1 MHDTFDQFKN
11 ELHSALLHLHS
22 ADYQF
27 PAQLCMVLGCDNEEI
42 NSVQSRL
49 IQWVRTLAPAQ
60 NISQESRTKQLYDV
74 LHQRFVL
81 GLTQEESA
89 HNLYM
94 STRTLQRIQRNAI
107 HLLARRIWD
116 FYQSHAVPDRNNNPQ
131 NLTPDTWETQVQ
143 QELDSL
149 QQNITEATCDL
160 QTAIRGVLRIAAESE
175 YRPSVSLI
183 VEGVPENCN
192 VKLHPS
198 VTEQVILMAL
208 MALEQVINSGEIAIE
223 VVVTGAY
230 AKVVLR
236 GSPVPDGVELNL
248 AFAQELLAAQ
258 SGELILNST
267 ANELKVTLHL
277 PRTQRSSG
285 RYTVLVVDDNADLVT
300 LYATYCIDTAFD
312 VIHVRHGNYLFERVA
327 EMHPDVIFLDVLLP
341 DVNGWQLLMD
351 LQNTPE
357 TRHIPVVVCS
367 IITDE
372 QMALNLGA
380 VLYLKKPVWRQS
392 FLNALN
398 QVLMLPQ
405 S

>member
-11 ELHSALLHLHS
+11 DLQSALMHLHS
-22 ADYQF
+22 VDYQF

-42 NSVQSRL
+42 NTVQSRL
-49 IQWVRTLAPAQ
+49 FQWIRTMAPAQ
-60 NISQESRTKQLYDV
+60 NIPQQSRTKQLHDV

-81 GLTQEESA
+81 GLTQEQSA
-89 HNLYM
+89 SNMYM
-94 STRTLQRIQRNAI
+94 STRTLQRIQRNAV

-116 FYQSHAVPDRNNNPQ
+116 FHQTHVAANRNNNPR
-131 NLTPDTWETQVQ
+131 NLTPDTWEKQVQ

-149 QQNITEATCDL
+149 QQNIPDATCDL
-160 QTAIRGVLRIAAESE
+160 QTAIRGVLRIAAESD
-175 YRPSVSLI
+175 YRQSVSLI

-208 MALEQVINSGEIAIE
+208 MAMEQAITSGKIAIE
-223 VVVTGAY
+223 VVVTGTY
-230 AKVVLR
+230 AEVALR

-258 SGELILNST
+258 SGALMLNST
-267 ANELKVTLHL
+267 ANELVVTLHL
-277 PRTQRSSG
+277 PRTQRASG

-312 VIHVRHGNYLFERVA
+312 VIHVRQGNQLFERVA

-341 DVNGWQLLMD
+341 DVNGWELLMD

-357 TRHIPVVVCS
+357 TRDIPVVVCS
-367 IITDE
+367 IITDA
-372 QMALNLGA
+372 QTALNLGA